1 MNNLTVGE
9 PVKKAFV
16 ATKEFLKSKDA
27 QLIGKTHTNFG
38 FGVSFKVSDLL
49 KMTISWFL
57 LSLKAFSL
65 TI

>member
-27 QLIGKTHTNFG
+27 QLVGKTHTNFG
-38 FGVSFKVSDLL
+38 FGVSFY
-49 KMTISWFL
+49 ISL
-57 LSLKAFSL
+57 IVL
-65 TI
+65 